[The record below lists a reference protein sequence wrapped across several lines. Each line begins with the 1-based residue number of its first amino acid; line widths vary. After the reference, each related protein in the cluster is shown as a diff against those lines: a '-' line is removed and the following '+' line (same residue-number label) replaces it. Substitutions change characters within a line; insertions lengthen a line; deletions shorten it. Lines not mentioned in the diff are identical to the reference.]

1 MESIR
6 WVDTT
11 YLQKHKAEN
20 PETLRS
26 LYYPNLSLYIP
37 HAKLKD
43 PTSTPSSGALP
54 KKALRFLKKGLISLA
69 VYFLS
74 FTPIIG
80 PLVLPAASFYT
91 FNRAVGPGPA
101 SAIFAVGVFLP
112 RAWLVVF
119 LQTYYSSRSLMREL
133 LEPYFSRVHFTPKQK
148 KKWFQSRAGILF
160 GFALGFNVLV
170 RVPLVGVL
178 VYGIAE
184 ASTAYLV
191 TKITDPPPE
200 PERAGEFAEGQVEWR
215 NKQQFLSLGVWDLDA
230 LESRVRRASGGLTGE
245 KVASQPP
252 SYDEAM
258 LPAE

>member
-26 LYYPNLSLYIP
+26 LYYPSLSLYTHP
-37 HAKLKD
+37 SKSKD
-43 PTSTPSSGALP
+43 PSATSGALT

-69 VYFLS
+69 VYTLS
-74 FTPIIG
+74 FTPILG

-91 FNRAVGPGPA
+91 FKKSVGIGPA
-101 SAIFAVGVFLP
+101 SAIFAAGLLVP

-119 LQTYYSSRSLMREL
+119 LQTYFSSRSLMREL
-133 LEPYFSRVHFTPKQK
+133 LEPYFSRVRFTPEQK
-148 KKWFQSRAGILF
+148 RRWFRSRAGILF

-200 PERAGEFAEGQVEWR
+200 PERAEEYAEGQMIWT
-215 NKQQFLSLGVWDLDA
+215 NKQQFLDLGILDLDA
-230 LESRVRRASGGLTGE
+230 LESRVRRASSGLAGE
-245 KVASQPP
+245 KEKASQPP
-252 SYDEAM
+252 SYDEAT